1 MRKFSPDSIHPNSVV
16 NNPCQFFFWS
26 INSPNVPYSRYML
39 IYTYI
44 ISIIIICLYVHV
56 HIYHITVYIL
66 YSIHK
71 IYDIYIYVYTK
82 YMIYIYICISNIYD
96 IWYNIYIY
104 INPQLSIIEILRFR
118 HWTSCQHHHDLRLR
132 HPWGQVW
139 QKQRMNLALYTW
151 WRIIFRNV
159 VNSNEGCWLYV
170 SGTKLPWSSHL

>member
-71 IYDIYIYVYTK
+71 IYDIYICIHK
-82 YMIYIYICISNIYD
+82 IYDIYICISNIYD

-104 INPQLSIIEILRFR
+104 QPPTLNNRNSPVQALDQLPAPPRPSASAPLRPSLTETENEFSPLYLMKNHIQKCSKFQR
-118 HWTSCQHHHDLRLR
+118 RLLTICVR
-132 HPWGQVW
+132 D
-139 QKQRMNLALYTW
+139 
-151 WRIIFRNV
+151 
-159 VNSNEGCWLYV
+159 
-170 SGTKLPWSSHL
+170 